1 MAWIKSD
8 QSLANHPKLILLARE
23 LEISKVEAL
32 GYLHLLWYW
41 VLEYADDGELKYL
54 DLIPDA
60 CEWKGD
66 PQVFLDALIKFSF
79 IDTTYDPE
87 NNYTEYH
94 VHDWLDYSGALYEKR
109 LYNRLKK
116 QESRDKMQEKQ
127 EKIDNLTSFDNDLTS
142 FDNDLTKI
150 DGQDLEKSRVEKSR
164 VEESRVEDSG
174 LATQDDNSSK
184 RDLIFETLAEVCGY
198 DWKNVMTKDERGRL
212 NKAVKQL
219 KDINATPEDI
229 QLRAKN
235 FVMAYGFHPQPQSI
249 TSMWTKLQTNQP
261 KLTKK
266 QLEQLQKNATQE
278 GKWVELEKKYGQ

>member
-8 QSLANHPKLILLARE
+8 QSLANHPKLILLARA
-23 LEISKVEAL
+23 LGISKVEAL
-32 GYLHLLWYW
+32 GHLHLLWYW

-60 CEWKGD
+60 CEWSGD
-66 PQVFLDALIKFSF
+66 QQVFLDALIKYGF

-87 NNYTEYH
+87 DNFTEYH

-116 QESRDKMQEKQ
+116 QESREKMAKKTQ
-127 EKIDNLTSFDNDLTS
+127 IDDNLTDFDNSLTSFDS
-142 FDNDLTKI
+142 
-150 DGQDLEKSRVEKSR
+150 QDLEKSRVEKSR
-164 VEESRVEDSG
+164 VEESREDIG
-174 LATQDDNSSK
+174 LATQDNNASK

-198 DWKNVMTKDERGRL
+198 DWKGVMTKDERGRL

-219 KDINATPEDI
+219 KDIEATPQEI
-229 QLRAKN
+229 ELRAKN

-249 TSMWTKLQTNQP
+249 TSMWTKLKTNQP
-261 KLTKK
+261 KLNKK
-266 QLEQLQKNATQE
+266 QLEELQKQALQQ
-278 GKWVELEKKYGQ
+278 GKWVELEDKYGK

>member
-8 QSLANHPKLILLARE
+8 QSLANHPKLILLARA
-23 LEISKVEAL
+23 LGISKVEAL
-32 GYLHLLWYW
+32 GHLHLLWYW

-60 CEWKGD
+60 CEWNGD
-66 PQVFLDALIKFSF
+66 QQVFLDALIKYGF

-87 NNYTEYH
+87 DNFTEYH

-116 QESRDKMQEKQ
+116 QESREKMAKKT
-127 EKIDNLTSFDNDLTS
+127 KIDDNLTICDDDLTS
-142 FDNDLTKI
+142 FDS
-150 DGQDLEKSRVEKSR
+150 QDLEKSRVEKSR
-164 VEESRVEDSG
+164 VEESREDIG
-174 LATQDDNSSK
+174 LATQDNNASK

-198 DWKNVMTKDERGRL
+198 DWKGVMTKDERGRL

-219 KDINATPEDI
+219 KDIEATPQEI
-229 QLRAKN
+229 ELRAKN

-249 TSMWTKLQTNQP
+249 TSMWTKLKTNQP
-261 KLTKK
+261 KLNKK
-266 QLEQLQKNATQE
+266 QLEELQKQALQQ
-278 GKWVELEKKYGQ
+278 GKWVELEDKYGK

>member
-8 QSLANHPKLILLARE
+8 QSLANHPKLILLARA
-23 LEISKVEAL
+23 LGISKVEAL
-32 GYLHLLWYW
+32 GHLHLLWYW

-60 CEWKGD
+60 CEWTGD
-66 PQVFLDALIKFSF
+66 QQVFLDALIKYGF

-87 NNYTEYH
+87 DNFTEYH

-116 QESRDKMQEKQ
+116 QESREKMAKKT
-127 EKIDNLTSFDNDLTS
+127 KIDDNLTICDEDLTS
-142 FDNDLTKI
+142 FDS
-150 DGQDLEKSRVEKSR
+150 QDLEKSRVEKSR
-164 VEESRVEDSG
+164 VEESREDIG
-174 LATQDDNSSK
+174 LATQDNNASK

-198 DWKNVMTKDERGRL
+198 DWKGVMTKDERGRL

-219 KDINATPEDI
+219 KDIEATPQEI
-229 QLRAKN
+229 ELRAKN

-249 TSMWTKLQTNQP
+249 TSMWTKLKTNQP
-261 KLTKK
+261 KLNKK
-266 QLEQLQKNATQE
+266 QLEDLQKQALQQ
-278 GKWVELEKKYGQ
+278 GKWVELEDKYGK

>member
-8 QSLANHPKLILLARE
+8 QSLANHPKLILLARA
-23 LEISKVEAL
+23 LGISKVEAL
-32 GYLHLLWYW
+32 GHLHLLWYW

-60 CEWKGD
+60 CEWSGD
-66 PQVFLDALIKFSF
+66 QQVFLDALIKYGF

-87 NNYTEYH
+87 DNFTEYH

-116 QESRDKMQEKQ
+116 QESREKMAKKT
-127 EKIDNLTSFDNDLTS
+127 KIDDNLTICDDDLTS
-142 FDNDLTKI
+142 FDS
-150 DGQDLEKSRVEKSR
+150 QDLEKSRVEKSR
-164 VEESRVEDSG
+164 VEESRVDIG
-174 LATQDDNSSK
+174 LATQDDKSSK

-198 DWKNVMTKDERGRL
+198 DWKGVMTKDERGRL

-219 KDINATPEDI
+219 KDIEATPQEI
-229 QLRAKN
+229 ELRAKN

-249 TSMWTKLQTNQP
+249 TSMWTKLKTNQP
-261 KLTKK
+261 KLNKK
-266 QLEQLQKNATQE
+266 QLEELQKQALQQ
-278 GKWVELEKKYGQ
+278 GKWVELEDKYGK

>member
-23 LEISKVEAL
+23 LQISKVEAL
-32 GYLHLLWYW
+32 GHLHLLWYW

-60 CEWKGD
+60 CEWSGD
-66 PQVFLDALIKFSF
+66 QQVFLDALIKYGF

-87 NNYTEYH
+87 NNFTEYH

-116 QESRDKMQEKQ
+116 QESRDKLAK
-127 EKIDNLTSFDNDLTS
+127 KSKNDDNLTDFDNSLTSFDSQEL
-142 FDNDLTKI
+142 
-150 DGQDLEKSRVEKSR
+150 EKSR
-164 VEESRVEDSG
+164 VEESRVEESREDIG

-198 DWKNVMTKDERGRL
+198 DWKGVMTKDERGRL

-219 KDINATPEDI
+219 KDINATPEEI

-235 FVMAYGFHPQPQSI
+235 FVIAYGFHPQPQSI
-249 TSMWTKLQTNQP
+249 TSMWTKLKTSQP

-266 QLEQLQKNATQE
+266 QLEDLQKQALQQ
-278 GKWVELEKKYGQ
+278 GKWVELEEKYGK

>member
-23 LEISKVEAL
+23 LGITKVKAL
-32 GYLHLLWYW
+32 GHLHLLWYW

-54 DLIPDA
+54 DLLPDA
-60 CEWKGD
+60 CEWEDD
-66 PQVFLDALIKFSF
+66 PQKFIEALIKYEF
-79 IDTTYDPE
+79 IDQLGEKY
-87 NNYTEYH
+87 
-94 VHDWLDYSGALYEKR
+94 VIHDWLDYSGAFYEKK
-109 LYNRLKK
+109 LYNRIKK
-116 QESRDKMQEKQ
+116 QESRGKIQEKQ
-127 EKIDNLTSFDNDLTS
+127 EHLDNLTSFDNDLT
-142 FDNDLTKI
+142 KV
-150 DGQDLEKSRVEKSR
+150 DGQGLREDKIREDKIR
-164 VEESRVEDSG
+164 VEESISG
-174 LATQDDNSSK
+174 LATQDEVSSN
-184 RDLIFETLAEVCGY
+184 RDLVFETLAEVCGY
-198 DWKNVMTKDERGRL
+198 DWKGVMTRDERGRL

-219 KDINATPEDI
+219 KDIDATPEDI

-261 KLTKK
+261 KLTKN

>member
-23 LEISKVEAL
+23 LGITKVKAL
-32 GYLHLLWYW
+32 GHLHLLWYW

-54 DLIPDA
+54 DLLPDA
-60 CEWKGD
+60 CEWEDD
-66 PQVFLDALIKFSF
+66 PQKFIEALIKYEF
-79 IDTTYDPE
+79 IDQIGEKYII
-87 NNYTEYH
+87 
-94 VHDWLDYSGALYEKR
+94 HDWLDYSGAFYEKK
-109 LYNRLKK
+109 LYNRIKK
-116 QESRDKMQEKQ
+116 QESRGKIQEKQ
-127 EKIDNLTSFDNDLTS
+127 EHLDNLTSFDNS
-142 FDNDLTKI
+142 LTKI
-150 DGQDLEKSRVEKSR
+150 DGQGLREDKIRVDKIR
-164 VEESRVEDSG
+164 VEESISG
-174 LATQDDNSSK
+174 LATQDKVSSN

-198 DWKNVMTKDERGRL
+198 DWKGVMTKDERGRL

-219 KDINATPEDI
+219 KDIDATPEDI

-249 TSMWTKLQTNQP
+249 TSMWTKLQTSQP

>member
-8 QSLANHPKLILLARE
+8 QSLANHPKLILLARA
-23 LEISKVEAL
+23 LGISKVEAL
-32 GYLHLLWYW
+32 GHLHLLWDW

-60 CEWKGD
+60 CEWSGD
-66 PQVFLDALIKFSF
+66 QQVFLDALIKYGF

-87 NNYTEYH
+87 DNFTEYH

-116 QESRDKMQEKQ
+116 QESREKMAKKT
-127 EKIDNLTSFDNDLTS
+127 KIDDNLTICDDDLTS
-142 FDNDLTKI
+142 FDS
-150 DGQDLEKSRVEKSR
+150 QDLEKSRVEKSR
-164 VEESRVEDSG
+164 VEESREDIG
-174 LATQDDNSSK
+174 LATQDNNASK

-198 DWKNVMTKDERGRL
+198 DWKGVMTKDERGRL

-219 KDINATPEDI
+219 KDIEATPQEI
-229 QLRAKN
+229 ELRAKN

-249 TSMWTKLQTNQP
+249 TSMWTKLKTNQP
-261 KLTKK
+261 KLNKK
-266 QLEQLQKNATQE
+266 QLEELQKQALQQ
-278 GKWVELEKKYGQ
+278 GKWVELEDKYGK

>member
-8 QSLANHPKLILLARE
+8 QSLANHPKLILLARA
-23 LEISKVEAL
+23 LGISKVEAL
-32 GYLHLLWYW
+32 GHLHLLWYW

-60 CEWKGD
+60 CEWSGD
-66 PQVFLDALIKFSF
+66 QQVFLDALIKYGF

-87 NNYTEYH
+87 DNFTEYH

-116 QESRDKMQEKQ
+116 QESREKMAKKT
-127 EKIDNLTSFDNDLTS
+127 KIDDNLTICDDDMTS
-142 FDNDLTKI
+142 FDS
-150 DGQDLEKSRVEKSR
+150 QDLEKSRVEKSR
-164 VEESRVEDSG
+164 VEESREDIG
-174 LATQDDNSSK
+174 LATQDNNASK

-198 DWKNVMTKDERGRL
+198 DWKGVMTKDERGRL

-219 KDINATPEDI
+219 KDIEATPQEI
-229 QLRAKN
+229 ELRAKN

-249 TSMWTKLQTNQP
+249 TSMWTKLKTNQP
-261 KLTKK
+261 KLNKK
-266 QLEQLQKNATQE
+266 QLEELQKQALQQ
-278 GKWVELEKKYGQ
+278 GKWVELEDKYGK

>member
-23 LEISKVEAL
+23 LGITKVKAL
-32 GYLHLLWYW
+32 GHLHLLWYW

-54 DLIPDA
+54 DLLPDA
-60 CEWKGD
+60 CEWEDD
-66 PQVFLDALIKFSF
+66 PQKFIEALIKYEF
-79 IDTTYDPE
+79 IDQLGEKY
-87 NNYTEYH
+87 
-94 VHDWLDYSGALYEKR
+94 VIHDWLDYSGAFYEKK
-109 LYNRLKK
+109 LYNRIKK
-116 QESRDKMQEKQ
+116 QESRGKIQEKQ
-127 EKIDNLTSFDNDLTS
+127 EHLDNLTS

-150 DGQDLEKSRVEKSR
+150 DGQGLREDKIREDKIR
-164 VEESRVEDSG
+164 VEESISG
-174 LATQDDNSSK
+174 LATQDEVSSN
-184 RDLIFETLAEVCGY
+184 RDLVFETLAEVCGY
-198 DWKNVMTKDERGRL
+198 DWKGVMTRDERGRL

-219 KDINATPEDI
+219 KDIDATPEDI

-261 KLTKK
+261 KLTKN

>member
-23 LEISKVEAL
+23 LGISKVEAL
-32 GYLHLLWYW
+32 GHLHLLWYW

-60 CEWKGD
+60 CEWSGN
-66 PQVFLDALIKFSF
+66 PQIFLDALVKYNF

-87 NNYTEYH
+87 DSYTEYH

-116 QESRDKMQEKQ
+116 QESREKMAHKS
-127 EKIDNLTSFDNDLTS
+127 KNDDNLTKFDDSLTS
-142 FDNDLTKI
+142 F

-164 VEESRVEDSG
+164 VEESRVEIG
-174 LATQDDNSSK
+174 LASQDSKSSN
-184 RDLIFETLAEVCGY
+184 RDMVFETLAEVCGY
-198 DWKNVMTKDERGRL
+198 DWKGVMTKDERGRL

-219 KDINATPEDI
+219 KDVNAKPDEI
-229 QLRAKN
+229 ELRAKN
-235 FVMAYGFHPQPQSI
+235 FVLAYGFHPQPQSI
-249 TSMWTKLQTNQP
+249 TSMWTKLKTSQP
-261 KLTKK
+261 KLSKK
-266 QLEQLQKNATQE
+266 QLEDLQKNALQQ
-278 GKWVELEKKYGQ
+278 GKWVELSDKYDQ

>member
-8 QSLANHPKLILLARE
+8 QSLANHPKLILLARA
-23 LEISKVEAL
+23 LGISKVEAL
-32 GYLHLLWYW
+32 GHLHLLWYW

-60 CEWKGD
+60 CEWGGEHKI
-66 PQVFLDALIKFSF
+66 FLDALIQYGF
-79 IDTTYDPE
+79 IDTTFDPE

-116 QESRDKMQEKQ
+116 QESREKMAKKTQVD
-127 EKIDNLTSFDNDLTS
+127 DNLTDFDNSLTS
-142 FDNDLTKI
+142 F

-164 VEESRVEDSG
+164 VEESREDIG
-174 LATQDDNSSK
+174 LATQDDKSSK
-184 RDLIFETLAEVCGY
+184 RDLVFETLAEVCGY
-198 DWKNVMTKDERGRL
+198 DWKGVMTKDERGRL

-219 KDINATPEDI
+219 KDINATPDEI

-235 FVMAYGFHPQPQSI
+235 FVLAYGFHPQPQSI
-249 TSMWTKLQTNQP
+249 TSMWTKLKTSQP

-266 QLEQLQKNATQE
+266 QLENLQKEALQQ
-278 GKWVELEKKYGQ
+278 GKWVELSDKYDK